1 MDAPVWLLL
10 ALFGAASPL
19 FVFIYALIASL
30 FIPRV
35 LKGEVDARTA
45 LFKVVGAILIM
56 AGVFLVS

>member
-19 FVFIYALIASL
+19 FVYALIASL
-30 FIPRV
+30 FIPRI
-35 LKGEVDARTA
+35 LKEEVDARTA
-45 LFKVVGAILIM
+45 LFKVAGAILIM